1 MKPIDPKNASVAIGS
16 YSQAVEI
23 NGLIIT
29 SGQLPVNPTDGTL
42 LETISKQ
49 AKLRCKN
56 VGELIR
62 RSWKQMGSCLSFFL
76 FLCI

>member
-56 VGELIR
+56 VG
-62 RSWKQMGSCLSFFL
+62 
-76 FLCI
+76 